1 MVLKRIIPALL
12 AVSLAVNPAGAI
24 TMKEIFDGANTNV
37 TPGGAYNGQSMNYYT
52 GGSLFMRVPNKN
64 YQLASVTPPSFK
76 MNSCGALDAYLGGI
90 SHISGQEFVN
100 MLKQI
105 GTGAVAGYAFKL
117 AMSAMSPDIAHVLQ
131 ELNDV
136 AQKINKMNVDSCEV
150 ATGIIKA
157 SDDISQAKSEL
168 TLGAMS
174 DALKGAAPSFGAALE
189 SIQKFG
195 TNTPVAAHK
204 KAVDSG
210 LDEKIA
216 DGNVTWQAINKMP
229 DSFFPQDARN
239 YKYLLMSLIGPHI
252 FYPKTHADDPK
263 IADGDVAY
271 TTESRPPIKY
281 SIAELIGS
289 PSGSKKI
296 KLSLYTCDE
305 QDKCKNPMFLD
316 ASLPSEGV
324 EFDSFLSMVDERMN
338 SIKNN
343 MLNFTKP
350 ADAKDIAFVNS
361 TSIPIYKMLSVAT
374 TMRNAAVADYMIAKY
389 EEAIAAEYAAA
400 FIYRALKEVRDA
412 LSNAGG
418 QSQSPV
424 KKEALGELAARATE
438 IRKEYATDMVNVYAK
453 LQSVNNITAEI
464 MNLERAM
471 SASLPA
477 DLQSGLQFQM
487 SQGG

>member
-1 MVLKRIIPALL
+1 MVIKRIVLVLL
-12 AVSLAVNPAGAI
+12 AVALAVNPVGAI

-37 TPGGAYNGQSMNYYT
+37 TPGGAYSGQTMNYYT
-52 GGSLFMRVPNKN
+52 GGSMFMRVPSKN

-76 MNSCGALDAYLGGI
+76 MNSCGALDAYIGGI
-90 SHISGQEFVN
+90 SHISSQEFVN

-105 GTGAVAGYAFKL
+105 GTGAVAGFAFKL
-117 AMSAMSPDIAHVLQ
+117 AMSAMSPDIQ
-131 ELNDV
+131 NIMQQLNDA
-136 AQKINKMNVDSCEV
+136 AQKINKLNVDSCEV

-157 SDDISQAKSEL
+157 SDDISQAKGEL

-174 DALKGAAPSFGAALE
+174 DAFKGVAPDFGAALDA
-189 SIQKFG
+189 IKNIG
-195 TNTPVAAHK
+195 KNTPVAAH
-204 KAVDSG
+204 AAAAASG

-216 DGNVTWQAINKMP
+216 DGNITWQAINKMP

-252 FYPKTHADDPK
+252 FSPKTHDDDPK
-263 IADGDVAY
+263 IAIGDVAY

-281 SIAELIGS
+281 SIAELIGT
-289 PSGSKKI
+289 PSATNKI

-305 QDKCKNPMFLD
+305 QNKCKNPIFLD

-324 EFDSFLSMVDERMN
+324 EFDSFLSMVDVRMN

-343 MLNFTKP
+343 MLNASKP
-350 ADAKDIAFVNS
+350 SDAQDIAFVNS

-374 TMRNAAVADYMIAKY
+374 QMRNSVVADYMINKY
-389 EEAIAAEYAAA
+389 KEAIAAEYATA
-400 FIYRALKEVRDA
+400 FISTALKEVRDA
-412 LSNAGG
+412 LGNAGG
-418 QSQSPV
+418 KSQSPV
-424 KKEALGELAARATE
+424 KKEALEKLAARATE
-438 IRKEYATDMVNVYAK
+438 IRKEYAADMVNVYAK
-453 LQSVNNITAEI
+453 LQAVNSITAEI
-464 MNLERAM
+464 VNLERAM

-477 DLQSGLQFQM
+477 DLQSNLQFQL